1 MGLLLALV
9 KTCRELLAGE
19 RGAATY
25 LLALVGGPK
34 RGQVTAPQRA
44 LLYLAVIYLAIEVP
58 PSVILKVFNVLER
71 TEVMRV
77 KK

>member
-1 MGLLLALV
+1 LLKPAASYWLV
-9 KTCRELLAGE
+9 KGVRRLAG
-19 RGAATY
+19 
-25 LLALVGGPK
+25 LVGGPK

-44 LLYLAVIYLAIEVP
+44 LLYLAVMYLAIEVP